1 MKPKEL
7 NNINYKRMSFL
18 FIKIL
23 LRAISIG
30 LKPVFIDESKFTLK
44 NENFKTWVK
53 MNDFCHYGIKKIEK
67 RNIILAVGVEKFFY
81 YHITNKNTNTNIFK
95 KFMIELINKI
105 QNISDYIF
113 IMDNLRVHLSKEIKE
128 LVKLYKIKII
138 YTVPYE
144 SSFNPIELSFRFIKN
159 KIYRHIYSNIKE
171 LQDDVEKIINTKE
184 FEVSLKKNF
193 VETLEKYQ
201 IYINNNININLNDK

>member
-1 MKPKEL
+1 
-7 NNINYKRMSFL
+7 
-18 FIKIL
+18 
-23 LRAISIG
+23 
-30 LKPVFIDESKFTLK
+30 
-44 NENFKTWVK
+44 
-53 MNDFCHYGIKKIEK
+53 
-67 RNIILAVGVEKFFY
+67 
-81 YHITNKNTNTNIFK
+81 
-95 KFMIELINKI
+95 MIELINKI

-193 VETLEKYQ
+193 AETLEKYQ